1 MMDHLNYGDRPMR
14 QEDIRQLQLERL
26 QALLNRTARNVSYYH
41 DLFRSQN
48 FLPEDLRDVGDL
60 AKLPL
65 TSRETLLERQP
76 YGMLAVAPR
85 DVVRLHTALGPDGR
99 TIIVP
104 FTRNDIRHWSEL
116 TARTLTQA
124 RVTRDDAVQICLDY
138 GKTAAA
144 FGMHYGA
151 EALGATVIPR
161 PNVVLE
167 GQVAV
172 MKHYRATVLVCTASY
187 AHELGHFIERK
198 SLDAKTLFVRSILL
212 VGEPWNETMRKA
224 ISERLF
230 ANVYAAYGL
239 DEVFDPGIAAE
250 KADREGLYV
259 NEDHFIAEV
268 VEPNGDAVLPE
279 GQKGELVLT
288 TLTKEALPLIRYRT
302 GELACLNRVTEEQ
315 SEATSLLLSLAGE
328 RIDDLIQANGAKVY
342 PREVGETL
350 RAELGQSIPY
360 TIVLS
365 STETTDHIE
374 VGVEV
379 SDRAFQE
386 EMLSLTSLKD
396 KLESDLYLKFGITF
410 HVRWLEQGALENVPT
425 VQDKRR

>member
-1 MMDHLNYGDRPMR
+1 M
-14 QEDIRQLQLERL
+14 
-26 QALLNRTARNVSYYH
+26 
-41 DLFRSQN
+41 
-48 FLPEDLRDVGDL
+48 
-60 AKLPL
+60 
-65 TSRETLLERQP
+65 
-76 YGMLAVAPR
+76 
-85 DVVRLHTALGPDGR
+85 
-99 TIIVP
+99 
-104 FTRNDIRHWSEL
+104 
-116 TARTLTQA
+116 
-124 RVTRDDAVQICLDY
+124 
-138 GKTAAA
+138 
-144 FGMHYGA
+144 
-151 EALGATVIPR
+151 
-161 PNVVLE
+161 
-167 GQVAV
+167 
-172 MKHYRATVLVCTASY
+172 
-187 AHELGHFIERK
+187 
-198 SLDAKTLFVRSILL
+198 
-212 VGEPWNETMRKA
+212 
-224 ISERLF
+224 
-230 ANVYAAYGL
+230 
-239 DEVFDPGIAAE
+239 
-250 KADREGLYV
+250 
-259 NEDHFIAEV
+259 
-268 VEPNGDAVLPE
+268 
-279 GQKGELVLT
+279 VLT